1 MKKSKKILSVFLAL
15 MMSFSVVGGVTASA
29 ATQTDA
35 EANAAEYNAIERDFS
50 AVMGGTSEDKAN
62 LTAAGLNK
70 VLVALFE
77 KISLKA
83 AVYSDSVATTV
94 IKAIA
99 GILKNDIANS
109 VDANAIRAD
118 YPEAAEY
125 LFTTC
130 EGKWDNVDV
139 NAVKWGI
146 ENREDFTKVIG
157 IGTRNFGD
165 TVNTL
170 VALGPMFGTD
180 VYNQALA
187 PIIESLHVGKA
198 KTLNDVMAL
207 GGGAAI
213 MEYIANALCDAID
226 ALAADPIGYLTAVLP
241 DVANTF
247 DPSIEILNGF
257 LSTIGAMFG
266 ANFAVPNLNG
276 IVALVA
282 EKLGL
287 TLTEVDVDALAL
299 MGTAKA
305 AESGITDGYRMS
317 IDGNKPVVFMALAN
331 YIKKNLENEANQKA
345 LGELI
350 VEKTGLSSKEVFDAL
365 FDAIKADEDTTV
377 TMEKLSKFVED
388 IAKAISGN
396 GSENA
401 NPLVTFF
408 AKIVHFFA
416 MINARLLEFF
426 NKFIKK

>member
-1 MKKSKKILSVFLAL
+1 MKKSKKFLSVFLAL
-15 MMSFSVVGGVTASA
+15 MMIFSVVGGVTASA
-29 ATQTDA
+29 ATQIDA

-50 AVMGGTSEDKAN
+50 AVMGSTSEDKAN

-77 KISLKA
+77 KINLKA

-99 GILKNDIANS
+99 GILKNDVANL
-109 VDANAIRAD
+109 VDVEAIRAD

-146 ENREDFTKVIG
+146 GNREDFVKVIG
-157 IGTRNFGD
+157 VGTKNFGD
-165 TVNTL
+165 TVNLL
-170 VALGPMFGTD
+170 VALGPAFGTD

-198 KTLNDVMAL
+198 KTFEGVLAL

-213 MEYIANALCDAID
+213 MEYIANALCDVID

-247 DPSIEILNGF
+247 DPSIAVLNV
-257 LSTIGAMFG
+257 LLGAIG
-266 ANFAVPNLNG
+266 ANFGLKIEIPNLNG

-305 AESGITDGYRMS
+305 AESGITEGYRMS

-365 FDAIKADEDTTV
+365 FDAIKADEGTTV
-377 TMEKLSKFVED
+377 IMEKLSQFVAD
-388 IAKAISGN
+388 IAEAISN
-396 GSENA
+396 KTTEET
-401 NPLVTFF
+401 NPFLAFF
-408 AKIVHFFA
+408 AKIVRFFA
-416 MINARLLEFF
+416 MINAKLLEIF
-426 NKFIKK
+426 NSISKK

>member
-1 MKKSKKILSVFLAL
+1 MKKSKKFLSVFLAL
-15 MMSFSVVGGVTASA
+15 MMIFSVVGGVTASA
-29 ATQTDA
+29 ATQIDA

-50 AVMGGTSEDKAN
+50 AVMGSTSEDKAN

-77 KISLKA
+77 KINLKA

-99 GILKNDIANS
+99 GILKNDVANL
-109 VDANAIRAD
+109 VDAEAIRAD

-146 ENREDFTKVIG
+146 GNREDFVKVIG
-157 IGTRNFGD
+157 VGTKNFGD
-165 TVNTL
+165 TVNLL
-170 VALGPMFGTD
+170 VALVPD

-198 KTLNDVMAL
+198 KTLQDVLAL
-207 GGGAAI
+207 RGGAAI
-213 MEYIANALCDAID
+213 MEYIANALCGVID

-247 DPSIEILNGF
+247 DPSIAVLNG
-257 LSTIGAMFG
+257 LLGEIGAGFSLEIEI
-266 ANFAVPNLNG
+266 PNLNG

-305 AESGITDGYRMS
+305 AESGIKDGYRMS

-365 FDAIKADEDTTV
+365 FDAIKADEGTTV
-377 TMEKLSKFVED
+377 IMEKLSQFVAD
-388 IAKAISGN
+388 IAEAISN
-396 GSENA
+396 KTTEET
-401 NPLVTFF
+401 NPFLAFF
-408 AKIVHFFA
+408 AKIVRFFA
-416 MINARLLEFF
+416 MINAKLLEIF
-426 NKFIKK
+426 NSISKK

>member
-1 MKKSKKILSVFLAL
+1 MKKSKKFLSVFLAL
-15 MMSFSVVGGVTASA
+15 MMIFSVVGGVTASA
-29 ATQTDA
+29 ATQIDA

-50 AVMGGTSEDKAN
+50 AVMGSTSEDKAN

-77 KISLKA
+77 KINLKA

-99 GILKNDIANS
+99 GILKNDVVNL
-109 VDANAIRAD
+109 VDAEAIRAD

-146 ENREDFTKVIG
+146 GNREDFVKVIG
-157 IGTRNFGD
+157 VGTKNFGD
-165 TVNTL
+165 TVYFL
-170 VALGPMFGTD
+170 VALGPD

-198 KTLNDVMAL
+198 KTLLDVLAL

-213 MEYIANALCDAID
+213 MEYIANALCGVID

-247 DPSIEILNGF
+247 DPSIAVLNALLGK
-257 LSTIGAMFG
+257 IGADFG
-266 ANFAVPNLNG
+266 LKIEIPNLNG

-305 AESGITDGYRMS
+305 AESGIPEGYRMS

-365 FDAIKADEDTTV
+365 FDAIKADEGTTV
-377 TMEKLSKFVED
+377 IMEKLSQFVAD
-388 IAKAISGN
+388 IAEAISN
-396 GSENA
+396 KTTEET
-401 NPLVTFF
+401 NPFLAFF
-408 AKIVHFFA
+408 AKIVRFFA
-416 MINARLLEFF
+416 MINAKLLEIF
-426 NKFIKK
+426 NSISKK

>member
-1 MKKSKKILSVFLAL
+1 MKKSKKFLSVFLAL
-15 MMSFSVVGGVTASA
+15 MMIFSVVGGVTASA
-29 ATQTDA
+29 ATQIDA

-50 AVMGGTSEDKAN
+50 AVMGSTSEDKAN

-77 KISLKA
+77 KINLKA

-99 GILKNDIANS
+99 GILKNDIVNF
-109 VDANAIRAD
+109 VDVEAIRAD

-146 ENREDFTKVIG
+146 GNREDFVKVIG
-157 IGTRNFGD
+157 VGTKNFGD
-165 TVNTL
+165 IVYFL
-170 VALGPMFGTD
+170 VALGPEFKID

-198 KTLNDVMAL
+198 KTLEDVLAL
-207 GGGAAI
+207 RGGAAI
-213 MEYIANALCDAID
+213 MEYIANALCGVID

-247 DPSIEILNGF
+247 DPSIAVLNVLLGK
-257 LSTIGAMFG
+257 IG
-266 ANFAVPNLNG
+266 ANFGLEIEIPNLNG

-305 AESGITDGYRMS
+305 AESGIKDGYRMS

-365 FDAIKADEDTTV
+365 FDAIKADEGTTV
-377 TMEKLSKFVED
+377 IMEKLSQFVAD
-388 IAKAISGN
+388 IAEAISN
-396 GSENA
+396 KTTEETNLLA
-401 NPLVTFF
+401 FF
-408 AKIVHFFA
+408 AKIVRFFA
-416 MINARLLEFF
+416 MINAKLLEIF
-426 NKFIKK
+426 NSISKK